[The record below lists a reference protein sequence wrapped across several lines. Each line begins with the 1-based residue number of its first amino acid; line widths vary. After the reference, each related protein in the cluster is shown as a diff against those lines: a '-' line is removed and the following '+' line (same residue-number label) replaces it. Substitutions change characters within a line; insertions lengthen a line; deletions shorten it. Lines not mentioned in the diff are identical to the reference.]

1 MAKVLTDKDGVTHLR
16 GADGDTLCGKIVVN
30 TGVTDGTLTCP
41 DCAGAALLAMELV
54 TKAEKREW
62 RKL

>member
-1 MAKVLTDKDGVTHLR
+1 MAKLCNSSDDNTHLR
-16 GADGDTLCGKIVVN
+16 RPDGNTLCGKEN
-30 TGVTDGTLTCP
+30 LGGEHEGELTCP
-41 DCAGAALLAMELV
+41 ECAQTALCSMELV